1 MLLSW
6 RVPTIEL
13 DPAGA
18 LAWLAT
24 VADGSAGG
32 IRCGASL
39 CYLAGLAAFAGEL
52 VERGRVLPSVVQ
64 GETGPLACWRP
75 ALQGPDV
82 VAFGALVTAMP
93 PVCRAEL
100 GRRTPTTW

>member
-1 MLLSW
+1 MSW

-24 VADGSAGG
+24 VADGGADG

-52 VERGRVLPSVVQ
+52 VERGRVVPTVVRD
-64 GETGPLACWRP
+64 EVGPLARWRP

-82 VAFGALVTAMP
+82 VAFGALVTAAP
-93 PVCRAEL
+93 PAAPNWAV
-100 GRRTPTTW
+100 RTPTTW